1 MKKRGGALAAR
12 AAARRGRGRAGA
24 GRGGVDGSRTKEAE
38 FLIKAAIVG
47 DPTALKSLLASGAD
61 PNAKDARGRTA
72 LWWAAAHG
80 HGDIVRALHA
90 HGACV
95 DAVDADGVPPVY
107 ISASEGRV
115 PLVRLLLELGSQAV
129 GTPCSNGTS
138 AVHAAAA
145 NGSVELL
152 QLLHESGARLDAPDG
167 AGVTPAQLAERE
179 GNTVAAQLLRSVS
192 VPGE

>member
-1 MKKRGGALAAR
+1 MCPCLRVRVLRAERNADIGGLSF
-12 AAARRGRGRAGA
+12 
-24 GRGGVDGSRTKEAE
+24 GVFEQSST
-38 FLIKAAIVG
+38 IV
-47 DPTALKSLLASGAD
+47 THSS
-61 PNAKDARGRTA
+61 
-72 LWWAAAHG
+72 
-80 HGDIVRALHA
+80 
-90 HGACV
+90 GACV

-179 GNTVAAQLLRSVS
+179 GNTAAAQLLRSAS